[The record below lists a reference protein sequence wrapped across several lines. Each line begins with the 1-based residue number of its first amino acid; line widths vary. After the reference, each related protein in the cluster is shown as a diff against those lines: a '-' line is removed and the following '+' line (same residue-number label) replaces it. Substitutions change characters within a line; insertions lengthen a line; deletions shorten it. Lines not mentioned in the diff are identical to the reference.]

1 MYLLVISLILLF
13 SVLLVLVILAQNSKG
28 GGLTSQF
35 GGSSASNI
43 IGVKKTG
50 DLLEKLTWG
59 FIVGIMVLA
68 LSTNFI
74 VTNQTGKPV
83 TIRGAIFN
91 NTNQLVDSF
100 LTMYDGMGKFAME
113 PNAKETYYCNW
124 IDEYGISHTSD
135 LPIAKKNGVI
145 IFVDGCRI
153 KSHHVQFFH
162 RSLPSNGEICCSPC
176 FDSTIEWENASE
188 SQI

>member
-59 FIVGIMVLA
+59 FIVGIMILT

-74 VTNQTGKPV
+74 TSTDTGSTNDILDKAGEQAPASTPAPALDLGTEP
-83 TIRGAIFN
+83 AS
-91 NTNQLVDSF
+91 DSV
-100 LTMYDGMGKFAME
+100 G
-113 PNAKETYYCNW
+113 
-124 IDEYGISHTSD
+124 
-135 LPIAKKNGVI
+135 
-145 IFVDGCRI
+145 
-153 KSHHVQFFH
+153 Q
-162 RSLPSNGEICCSPC
+162 
-176 FDSTIEWENASE
+176 
-188 SQI
+188 